1 MADHPVENEIKQIF
15 KRLLAVPTNKQCF
28 DCGHSNPTWASVTY
42 GVFLCIDCSA
52 VHRSLG
58 VHVTF
63 IRSTQLDTNWTWLQ
77 LRAMQVGGNAN
88 ARAFFQQHGCT
99 TTDAQKK
106 YHSRAATLY
115 RDKLVSLA
123 QHAMRQHGTKL
134 FIDDLDRA
142 KGGKLHIESHHEV
155 TSPEKKEVDF
165 FSEHTQDA
173 GDDFASYPVEE
184 NARLGANTANSQ
196 AKPVVRN
203 GKAEVDPSIGP
214 NVEAALST
222 SPSQALSQAEQRK
235 AIIGSKKPAAAKK
248 GKGLGAQRVQK
259 DFGAIESR
267 AQQVDKEREEL
278 AKNIAVE
285 EAKTKEEQEK
295 QMASMRLA
303 YQDMS
308 LQRKKEEE
316 KLMKN
321 DPKKAEQF
329 ERLGMGFAGNKGV
342 SHSAL
347 SDMQVINQETPSGGN
362 SNSTRRDFDAY
373 GEKPRSKRD
382 FFDDEFEIVSSW
394 SSKRTEDSNTSKND
408 DFGGWGSKNKSGGW
422 DIDKFDDKSNTS
434 ETISQKNTDSSLY
447 NEDKE
452 NERDGENS
460 SVDETWSSRSRKN
473 PDTTSSSF
481 DSGDSAQKKFG
492 SAKAISS
499 DQYFGNRENDFE
511 VRQNLSRLEG
521 QSSISSDDFFG
532 GGSGGSSSSRR
543 QYSSATPDL
552 QDIKDGVKQ
561 GVTKVA
567 GKISSLA
574 NGVMSSLQDRYG

>member
-1 MADHPVENEIKQIF
+1 
-15 KRLLAVPTNKQCF
+15 
-28 DCGHSNPTWASVTY
+28 
-42 GVFLCIDCSA
+42 
-52 VHRSLG
+52 
-58 VHVTF
+58 
-63 IRSTQLDTNWTWLQ
+63 
-77 LRAMQVGGNAN
+77 MQVGGNAN

-115 RDKLVSLA
+115 RDKLLSLA

-134 FIDDLDRA
+134 
-142 KGGKLHIESHHEV
+142 HIESHHEF

-434 ETISQKNTDSSLY
+434 ETISQKNTD
-447 NEDKE
+447 
-452 NERDGENS
+452 R
-460 SVDETWSSRSRKN
+460 SSRSRKN

>member
-1 MADHPVENEIKQIF
+1 MAEHPAENDIKQIF
-15 KRLLAVPTNKQCF
+15 RRLLSLPTNKQCF

-99 TTDAQKK
+99 TNDAPKK

-134 FIDDLDRA
+134 
-142 KGGKLHIESHHEV
+142 HIESHHEP
-155 TSPEKKEVDF
+155 TSPEAKEVDF
-165 FSEHTQDA
+165 FSEHTQEPA
-173 GDDFASYPVEE
+173 GDISTYPMED
-184 NARLGANTANSQ
+184 NARLGGSSSVTSA
-196 AKPVVRN
+196 AKPINGN
-203 GKAEVDPSIGP
+203 GKEIEDPSAGP

-222 SPSQALSQAEQRK
+222 SPTQAQSQAEPRK
-235 AIIGSKKPAAAKK
+235 AIIGTKKTVAAKK
-248 GKGLGAQRVQK
+248 GKGLGAQKVKK
-259 DFGAIESR
+259 DFSEIESR
-267 AQQVDKEREEL
+267 AQQIDKEKEEF
-278 AKNIAVE
+278 AKNVAVE
-285 EAKTKEEQEK
+285 EAKTKEDRDK

-316 KLMKN
+316 KLMKS

-329 ERLGMGFAGNKGV
+329 ERLGMGFTGNKGI

-347 SDMQVINQETPSGGN
+347 SDMQTISQEAPSGGGSS
-362 SNSTRRDFDAY
+362 SNRRDFDSF
-373 GEKPRSKRD
+373 GEKPRTNRRD
-382 FFDDEFEIVSSW
+382 FFDDEFEFVSSW
-394 SSKRTEDSNTSKND
+394 STKRNEEDSFGSKAEERGSN
-408 DFGGWGSKNKSGGW
+408 WGSKNKSGGW
-422 DIDKFDDKSNTS
+422 DVDKFEKTS
-434 ETISQKNTDSSLY
+434 TQETFSS
-447 NEDKE
+447 
-452 NERDGENS
+452 RDY
-460 SVDETWSSRSRKN
+460 DRSSRSRKN
-473 PDTTSSSF
+473 PEANVAVTADSSET
-481 DSGDSAQKKFG
+481 AQKKFG

-499 DQYFGNRENDFE
+499 DQFFGNRDNDFE
-511 VRQNLSRLEG
+511 TRQNLSRLEG
-521 QSSISSDDFFG
+521 QTSISSDDFFG
-532 GGSGGSSSSRR
+532 GGGQKSRK
-543 QYSSATPDL
+543 QNYSSTAPDF

-574 NGVMSSLQDRYG
+574 NGVMNTLQDRYG

>member
-1 MADHPVENEIKQIF
+1 MAEHPAENEIKQIF
-15 KRLLAVPTNKQCF
+15 KRLLSIPTNKQCF
-28 DCGHSNPTWASVTY
+28 DCSHSNPTWASVTY

-115 RDKLVSLA
+115 RDKLVSSA

-134 FIDDLDRA
+134 IIDDSDKSKA
-142 KGGKLHIESHHEV
+142 TKLHIESHHEAV
-155 TSPEKKEVDF
+155 TPEKKEVDF
-165 FSEHTQDA
+165 FSEHTLEA
-173 GDDFASYPVEE
+173 KDDFSPFPMED
-184 NARLGANTANSQ
+184 NARLGGVSTPSQ
-196 AKPVVRN
+196 PKTIGN
-203 GKAEVDPSIGP
+203 GKPEEDPTAGP

-222 SPSQALSQAEQRK
+222 SPSQALSQAEPRK
-235 AIIGSKKPAAAKK
+235 GIIGAKKPASAKK

-259 DFGAIESR
+259 DFSAIESR
-267 AQQVDKEREEL
+267 AQQVDKEKEEL
-278 AKNIAVE
+278 AKNVAIA
-285 EAKTKEEQEK
+285 EAKTKEDQEK
-295 QMASMRLA
+295 QMANMRLA

-329 ERLGMGFAGNKGV
+329 ERLGMGFAGNKGI

-347 SDMQVINQETPSGGN
+347 SDMQTISQEAPSGG
-362 SNSTRRDFDAY
+362 SNASSRRDFDAY
-373 GEKPRSKRD
+373 GEKPRGGNRKD
-382 FFDDEFEIVSSW
+382 FFDDEFEFVSSL
-394 SSKRTEDSNTSKND
+394 SSRRDDNNSKTD
-408 DFGGWGSKNKSGGW
+408 DYGGWGNKNKSGGW
-422 DIDKFDDKSNTS
+422 DIDKFDDKPSPS
-434 ETISQKNTDSSLY
+434 ETISQKSNDSIAY
-447 NEDKE
+447 DEDKE
-452 NERDGENS
+452 NEEENEDNLK
-460 SVDETWSSRSRKN
+460 DESWFSRSRKN
-473 PDTTSSSF
+473 QESNSSASF
-481 DSGDSAQKKFG
+481 DSSDTAQKKFG
-492 SAKAISS
+492 TAKAISS
-499 DQYFGNRENDFE
+499 DQFFGNRDNDFE
-511 VRQNLSRLEG
+511 TRQNLSRLEG

-532 GGSGGSSSSRR
+532 GGTSSSRR
-543 QYSSATPDL
+543 QTYNSSAPDL